1 MLRSGGNVLIVLTI
15 PSVVLGGMG
24 YRWKLLSPMVSAA
37 IVLIVVTNFLIVHI
51 AGQPGAS
58 PKELVWRLLPMALP
72 SSIAVIL
79 IMSSLYHALQ
89 EVITE
94 LEASRLQAVDDARHD
109 PLTGLA
115 NRRLLQER
123 VDQAIGRY
131 NRSGESFAVMML
143 DLDDFKRVNDLL
155 GHQAGDTLLKE
166 TAARLTQLVRDTD
179 TIARFGGDEFLILQ
193 SGVERPADVHR
204 LCARIT
210 EHLQQPYR
218 VGERDVRL
226 PVTIGAVL
234 ASERLGDAG
243 NYVRAADL
251 ALYAAKAGG
260 KNCFRFFSEEMD
272 ALLQRR
278 ARLETDL
285 KDALQT
291 GEGLDVHFQPQLD
304 GTGKVVGAEALFR
317 WRHAE
322 LGDIPPLEAIGL
334 AEDCRLID
342 CLGERVLREAA
353 RFAKAWP
360 SLSVAVNI
368 SPAQFTRSANLASEL
383 GRIVAEEG
391 VRPSQIELEI
401 TERLLIREGEECEDQ
416 IAGLRQLGF
425 GIALDDFG
433 TGYSSLSYL
442 RRFKVDRLKLDRT
455 FALNAEINE
464 SVAIV
469 RAAVGL
475 AHSLGLEVVAEGI
488 ETKLQERV
496 AFEAGCDAVQ
506 GNLYAP
512 AMAATMFAEYLESR
526 DSAAA

>member
-1 MLRSGGNVLIVLTI
+1 MAN
-15 PSVVLGGMG
+15 
-24 YRWKLLSPMVSAA
+24 RWKLLSPMVSAA
-37 IVLIVVTNFLIVHI
+37 IVLIVVTNFLILHI
-51 AGQPGAS
+51 VARPGATAS
-58 PKELVWRLLPMALP
+58 ELVWLLLPMAVP

-89 EVITE
+89 EVIGE
-94 LEASRLQAVDDARHD
+94 LERSRLEAVSEAQHD

-115 NRRLLQER
+115 NKRLLQER
-123 VDQAIGRY
+123 VDQAIGRFY
-131 NRSGESFAVMML
+131 RGRESFAVLML

-155 GHQAGDTLLKE
+155 GHQAGDALLKE
-166 TAARLTQLVRDTD
+166 TAGRLKKLVRDTD
-179 TIARFGGDEFLILQ
+179 TVARFGGDEFLVLQ
-193 SGVERPADVHR
+193 TGVEQPADVHR

-210 EHLQQPYR
+210 EDMQRPYR
-218 VGERDVRL
+218 IGEREVRL
-226 PVTIGAVL
+226 PVTVGAVL
-234 ASERLGDAG
+234 ATDRLGDAAD
-243 NYVRAADL
+243 YVRAADT
-251 ALYAAKAGG
+251 ALYTAKAGG

-272 ALLQRR
+272 ALLKRR
-278 ARLETDL
+278 DRLETDL
-285 KDALQT
+285 KVALRT

-317 WRHAE
+317 WQHAD
-322 LGDIPPLEAIGL
+322 LGDIPALEAIGL
-334 AEDCRLID
+334 AEDCRFID
-342 CLGERVLREAA
+342 SLGERVLREAA

-368 SPAQFTRSANLASEL
+368 SPAQFTRSSDLAAEL
-383 GRIVAEEG
+383 ARIVAEEG

-401 TERLLIREGEECEDQ
+401 TERLLVREEDGCEEQ
-416 IAGLRQLGF
+416 IAHLRRLGF

-488 ETKLQERV
+488 ETTLQERV

-512 AMAATMFAEYLESR
+512 PMTAALFSEYIESR
-526 DSAAA
+526 NSAAA

>member
-1 MLRSGGNVLIVLTI
+1 MAN
-15 PSVVLGGMG
+15 
-24 YRWKLLSPMVSAA
+24 RWKLLSPMVSAA
-37 IVLIVVTNFLIVHI
+37 IVLIVVTNYLILHI
-51 AGQPGAS
+51 AGRPGAS
-58 PKELVWRLLPMALP
+58 ASELVWLLLPIALP

-89 EVITE
+89 EVVGE
-94 LEASRLQAVDDARHD
+94 LDRGRLEALAQAQHDA
-109 PLTGLA
+109 LTGLA
-115 NRRLLQER
+115 NKRLLQER
-123 VDQAIGRY
+123 IERALARFQR
-131 NRSGESFAVMML
+131 GEGFAVLML
-143 DLDDFKRVNDLL
+143 DLDDFKRINDLL
-155 GHQAGDTLLKE
+155 GHQAGDELLKE
-166 TAARLTQLVRDTD
+166 AAARLTELVREMDTV
-179 TIARFGGDEFLILQ
+179 ARFGGDEFLVLQ
-193 SGVERPADVHR
+193 TGVERPEDVRR
-204 LCARIT
+204 LCARIN
-210 EHLQQPYR
+210 EHMREPYR
-218 VGERDVRL
+218 VGGREVRL

-234 ASERLGDAG
+234 ATDRLGDAG
-243 NYVRAADL
+243 DYVRAADM

-278 ARLETDL
+278 DRLETDL
-285 KDALQT
+285 KEALKT
-291 GEGLDVHFQPQLD
+291 GIGLDVHFQPQLD
-304 GTGKVVGAEALFR
+304 ATGGVVGAEALFR
-317 WRHAE
+317 WRHPE
-322 LGDIPPLEAIGL
+322 LGDIPALEAVEL
-334 AEDCRLID
+334 AEDGRFID
-342 CLGERVLREAA
+342 VLGERVLREAA

-368 SPAQFTRSANLASEL
+368 SPVQFTRSSDLAGEL

-401 TERLLIREGEECEDQ
+401 TERLLIREEDGCGEQ
-416 IAGLRQLGF
+416 IARLRRVGF

-488 ETKLQERV
+488 ETKVQERV

-512 AMAATMFAEYLESR
+512 PMTAQIFTEYLQSR
-526 DSAAA
+526 SIAAA

>member
-1 MLRSGGNVLIVLTI
+1 MA
-15 PSVVLGGMG
+15 

-37 IVLIVVTNFLIVHI
+37 VVLIVVTNFLIVHI
-51 AGQPGAS
+51 GGRPGAS
-58 PKELVWRLLPMALP
+58 AAELVWLLLPIALP
-72 SSIAVIL
+72 SSVAVIL

-89 EVITE
+89 EVIAE
-94 LEASRLQAVDDARHD
+94 LDQSRLAAVSEAQHD

-115 NRRLLQER
+115 NKRLLQER
-123 VDQAIGRY
+123 VDQAISRFHRGA
-131 NRSGESFAVMML
+131 ESFAVLML

-155 GHQAGDTLLKE
+155 GHQAGDVLLKE
-166 TAARLTQLVRDTD
+166 TAARLTKLVRETD
-179 TIARFGGDEFLILQ
+179 TVARFGGDEFLILQ
-193 SGVERPADVHR
+193 TGIDRPADVHG
-204 LCARIT
+204 LCSRIT
-210 EHLQQPYR
+210 KHMQQPYR

-226 PVTIGAVL
+226 PVTVGGVL
-234 ASERLGDAG
+234 ATDRLEDAAD
-243 NYVRAADL
+243 YVRAADM
-251 ALYAAKAGG
+251 ALYTAKAEG

-278 ARLETDL
+278 DRLEMDL
-285 KDALQT
+285 KDAFET
-291 GEGLDVHFQPQLD
+291 GAGLDVHFQPQLD
-304 GTGKVVGAEALFR
+304 ATGCVVGAEALFR
-317 WRHAE
+317 WRHPQF
-322 LGDIPPLEAIGL
+322 GHIPALEAIGL

-342 CLGERVLREAA
+342 ALGERVLREAA

-360 SLSVAVNI
+360 SLSVAVNV
-368 SPAQFTRSANLASEL
+368 SPAQFLGSSDLAL
-383 GRIVAEEG
+383 QFGRIVAEEG

-401 TERLLIREGEECEDQ
+401 TERLLVREEDGCEDQ
-416 IAGLRQLGF
+416 IAALRRLGF
-425 GIALDDFG
+425 AIALDDFG

-469 RAAVGL
+469 RAAVSL

-506 GNLYAP
+506 GNLYAAP
-512 AMAATMFAEYLESR
+512 MTAVAFRGYLESR
-526 DSAAA
+526 SSAAA

>member
-1 MLRSGGNVLIVLTI
+1 MAN
-15 PSVVLGGMG
+15 
-24 YRWKLLSPMVSAA
+24 RWKLLSPMVSAA
-37 IVLIVVTNFLIVHI
+37 IVLIVVTNYLILHI
-51 AGQPGAS
+51 AGRPGAS
-58 PKELVWRLLPMALP
+58 ASELVWLLLPIALP

-89 EVITE
+89 EVVGE
-94 LEASRLQAVDDARHD
+94 LDRGRLEALAQAQHDA
-109 PLTGLA
+109 LTGLA
-115 NRRLLQER
+115 NKRLLQER
-123 VDQAIGRY
+123 IERALARFQR
-131 NRSGESFAVMML
+131 GEGFAVLML
-143 DLDDFKRVNDLL
+143 DLDDFKRINDLL
-155 GHQAGDTLLKE
+155 GHQAGDELLKE
-166 TAARLTQLVRDTD
+166 AAARLTELVREMDTV
-179 TIARFGGDEFLILQ
+179 ARFGGDEFLVLQ
-193 SGVERPADVHR
+193 TGVERPEDVRR
-204 LCARIT
+204 LCARIN
-210 EHLQQPYR
+210 EHMREPYR
-218 VGERDVRL
+218 VGGREVRL

-234 ASERLGDAG
+234 ATDRLGDAG
-243 NYVRAADL
+243 DYVRAADM

-278 ARLETDL
+278 DRLETDL
-285 KDALQT
+285 KEALKT
-291 GEGLDVHFQPQLD
+291 GIGLDVHFQPQLD
-304 GTGKVVGAEALFR
+304 ATGGVVGAEALFR
-317 WRHAE
+317 WRHPE
-322 LGDIPPLEAIGL
+322 LGDIPALEAVEL
-334 AEDCRLID
+334 AEDGRFID
-342 CLGERVLREAA
+342 VLGERVLREAA

-368 SPAQFTRSANLASEL
+368 SPVQFTRSSDLAGEL
-383 GRIVAEEG
+383 SRIVAEED

-401 TERLLIREGEECEDQ
+401 TERLLIREEDGCGEQ
-416 IAGLRQLGF
+416 IARLRRVGF

-488 ETKLQERV
+488 ETKVQQRV

-512 AMAATMFAEYLESR
+512 PMTAQIFTEYLQSR
-526 DSAAA
+526 SIAAA

>member
-1 MLRSGGNVLIVLTI
+1 MA
-15 PSVVLGGMG
+15 

-37 IVLIVVTNFLIVHI
+37 IVLIVVTNFLILHI
-51 AGQPGAS
+51 AGRPGAS
-58 PKELVWRLLPMALP
+58 ASELAWLLLPMALP
-72 SSIAVIL
+72 SSVAVIL

-89 EVITE
+89 EVMGE
-94 LEASRLQAVDDARHD
+94 LERGRLEAVDQAQHD

-115 NRRLLQER
+115 NKRLLQER
-123 VDQAIGRY
+123 VDQAIARFH
-131 NRSGESFAVMML
+131 RRGETFAVLML

-155 GHQAGDTLLKE
+155 GHQAGDEVLKE
-166 TAARLTQLVRDTD
+166 AAGRLKELVRETD
-179 TIARFGGDEFLILQ
+179 TLARFGGDEFLVLQ
-193 SGVERPADVHR
+193 TEVKRSADVHR
-204 LCARIT
+204 FCVRLT
-210 EHLQQPYR
+210 EQMQRPYR

-226 PVTIGAVL
+226 PVTLGAVL
-234 ASERLGDAG
+234 GTDRLGDASD
-243 NYVRAADL
+243 YVRAADT
-251 ALYAAKAGG
+251 ALYAAKSGG
-260 KNCFRFFSEEMD
+260 KNCFRFFSPEMD

-278 ARLETDL
+278 DRLETDL
-285 KDALQT
+285 KEALET
-291 GEGLDVHFQPQLD
+291 GIGIEVHFQPQLTAK
-304 GTGKVVGAEALFR
+304 GLVVGAEALFR
-317 WRHAE
+317 WRHPE
-322 LGDIPPLEAIGL
+322 LGEIQPLEAVRL

-342 CLGERVLREAA
+342 ALGERVLRHAA

-368 SPAQFTRSANLASEL
+368 SPAQFARSADLAADL
-383 GRIVAEEG
+383 RQIVSEEG

-401 TERLLIREGEECEDQ
+401 TERLLLREEEGCEDQ
-416 IAGLRQLGF
+416 IAQLRRLGF
-425 GIALDDFG
+425 RIALDDFG

-488 ETKLQERV
+488 ENKLQETV
-496 AFEAGCDAVQ
+496 AFEAGCEAVQ

-512 AMAATMFAEYLESR
+512 PMTAEGFAEYLKNRSI
-526 DSAAA
+526 AAA